1 MNSEELK
8 QKRTALGLT
17 QSDLA
22 AAIGKSRKTINTYE
36 QGAPIPASVEKLL
49 IMHFERVTKGYK
61 EPQKKPPT
69 ELEARFEDIVARRV
83 IEIITP
89 ILEKLGEN
97 QKSALGSV
105 DDFKVT
111 MQHLLLDLD
120 ELKDEIEEV
129 KDLVKQS
136 DSKLDKLV

>member
-1 MNSEELK
+1 MNRLDHILNKRKLSGITWNELAENLPVTGEALRIAFKRGNVQKEYLNIIESKLDNK
-8 QKRTALGLT
+8 QNQQVNEVL
-17 QSDLA
+17 D
-22 AAIGKSRKTINTYE
+22 
-36 QGAPIPASVEKLL
+36 V
-49 IMHFERVTKGYK
+49 
-61 EPQKKPPT
+61 
-69 ELEARFEDIVARRV
+69 RFEDIVARRV

-89 ILEKLGEN
+89 ILEKLGDN

>member
-1 MNSEELK
+1 MNRLDRILNKRKLSGITWNELAENLPVTGEALRIAFKRGNVQKEYLNIIESKLDNK
-8 QKRTALGLT
+8 QNQQVNKVL
-17 QSDLA
+17 D
-22 AAIGKSRKTINTYE
+22 
-36 QGAPIPASVEKLL
+36 
-49 IMHFERVTKGYK
+49 
-61 EPQKKPPT
+61 
-69 ELEARFEDIVARRV
+69 ARFEDIVARRV

>member
-1 MNSEELK
+1 MNSLELK
-8 QKRTALGLT
+8 EFREKHGLT
-17 QSDLA
+17 QSQLA
-22 AAIGKSRKTINTYE
+22 ELVGVKVGTVSKWE
-36 QGAPIPASVEKLL
+36 QGSRSIGQSVIKLL
-49 IMHFERVTKGYK
+49 HQYEAYK
-61 EPQKKPPT
+61 LEELPEKQKT
-69 ELEARFEDIVARRV
+69 SDSEARFEDIVARRV

-136 DSKLDKLV
+136 DRKLDKLV